1 MRLTLAFLLTFFSL
15 LVLAEPQAEQST
27 EQADVATPYITMETT
42 MGDIILELNPSKA
55 PITVANF
62 LEYAQNGYYDGTL
75 FHRVIPDFMI
85 QAGGFFTPSMI
96 RKATREPIKNEADN
110 GLFNNRGTIAM
121 ARTAAV
127 DSATSQFFIN
137 VKNNHFLNHGFRDF
151 GYAVFGKVIAG
162 MEVVD
167 AIGMVETT
175 RKSGHQNVPVEP
187 VTIERVTVSY
197 DKPKLNQ
204 KAQ

>member
-15 LVLAEPQAEQST
+15 FVVAEPQAEQST

-62 LEYAQNGYYDGTL
+62 LEYAQDGYYDGTL

-96 RKATREPIKNEADN
+96 RKATKEPIKNEADN

>member
-1 MRLTLAFLLTFFSL
+1 MRLILAFLLSMFSFA
-15 LVLAEPQAEQST
+15 VMAESQSEPSA
-27 EQADVATPYITMETT
+27 EQADVATPYVTMKTN
-42 MGDIILELNPSKA
+42 MGDIILELNPAKA
-55 PITVANF
+55 PISVANF

-96 RKATREPIKNEADN
+96 RKATNEPIKNEADN

-151 GYAVFGKVIAG
+151 GYAVFGKVISG
-162 MEVVD
+162 IEVVD
-167 AIGMVETT
+167 AISTVETT

-187 VTIERVTVSY
+187 VAIESVTVSY
-197 DKPKLNQ
+197 DKPVATN
-204 KAQ
+204 